1 MSFSTEEILAG
12 HRLIEFTPPYG
23 GSSRRPLGTHLLSF
37 AFRLGE
43 LAYRGHVEIN
53 NNHEASFSGVYHDLT
68 GLVEARV
75 TQFEEERTQYLQRFH
90 ECRRAHDKV
99 KYDRSEVSIA
109 FDRAEEWYAAT

>member
-1 MSFSTEEILAG
+1 MTFSTEEIFVG

-23 GSSRRPLGTHLLSF
+23 GSSRRPLGTRLLSF

-75 TQFEEERTQYLQRFH
+75 PQFEEERTQYLQRFH
-90 ECRRAHDKV
+90 ECRRAHDKD

-109 FDRAEEWYAAT
+109 FDRAEEWYVAT